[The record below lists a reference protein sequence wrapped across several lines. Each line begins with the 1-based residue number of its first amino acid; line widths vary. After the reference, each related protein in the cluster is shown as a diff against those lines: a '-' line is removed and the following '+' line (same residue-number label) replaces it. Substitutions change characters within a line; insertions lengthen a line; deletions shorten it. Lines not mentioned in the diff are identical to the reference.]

1 MIDWVHQHAFGVL
14 LTIEILWVAGFL
26 AVFVVYFFV
35 RRRLKKQPK
44 PPGADASKDTYKPL
58 K

>member
-26 AVFVVYFFV
+26 AVFVVYFFI

-44 PPGADASKDTYKPL
+44 PPGAEPPRTPSSR
-58 K
+58 